1 MSNFQES
8 GINFKFQSP
17 KWNVVKY
24 DEHLAHKKVSNALQP
39 TKAVDFLGIHDN
51 RQLFLVEVKN
61 YRGHTHDA
69 ETQEVLQAKGEE
81 LMRRIAVKV
90 RDTIATVT
98 NSARF
103 STNDEDFF
111 TRINQLLL
119 DNQKKIVII
128 ACIELDIAG
137 EKEHKARMSVWM
149 QKLKQKLAWLHA
161 AKISI
166 NPNVF
171 YGDVN
176 LDGDV
181 DLADAVLLNKAVAG
195 SVTLNQ
201 QAALNADCNN
211 DGKRSAD
218 DSMVLLKFLVHLVN
232 DLPAAN

>member
-149 QKLKQKLAWLHA
+149 QKLKQKLAWLKFPSIRL
-161 AKISI
+161 KIS
-166 NPNVF
+166 
-171 YGDVN
+171 
-176 LDGDV
+176 
-181 DLADAVLLNKAVAG
+181 LLSCRIRK
-195 SVTLNQ
+195 SCS
-201 QAALNADCNN
+201 CN
-211 DGKRSAD
+211 
-218 DSMVLLKFLVHLVN
+218 
-232 DLPAAN
+232 LPANFSDLCCRSFISPSFSLLWIPQK

>member
-1 MSNFQES
+1 MQPFTTWNNNSSANMSNFQES

-111 TRINQLLL
+111 TRINQLL

-166 NPNVF
+166 NPIENIS
-171 YGDVN
+171 
-176 LDGDV
+176 
-181 DLADAVLLNKAVAG
+181 AVLPDTEILFV
-195 SVTLNQ
+195 
-201 QAALNADCNN
+201 
-211 DGKRSAD
+211 
-218 DSMVLLKFLVHLVN
+218 
-232 DLPAAN
+232 

>member
-98 NSARF
+98 LLVFRPMM
-103 STNDEDFF
+103 
-111 TRINQLLL
+111 RIFLPGLISCYL
-119 DNQKKIVII
+119 II
-128 ACIELDIAG
+128 
-137 EKEHKARMSVWM
+137 R
-149 QKLKQKLAWLHA
+149 
-161 AKISI
+161 
-166 NPNVF
+166 
-171 YGDVN
+171 
-176 LDGDV
+176 
-181 DLADAVLLNKAVAG
+181 
-195 SVTLNQ
+195 
-201 QAALNADCNN
+201 
-211 DGKRSAD
+211 KR
-218 DSMVLLKFLVHLVN
+218 
-232 DLPAAN
+232 

>member
-69 ETQEVLQAKGEE
+69 ETQEVLLAKGEE

-137 EKEHKARMSVWM
+137 EKEHKARMSVRM
-149 QKLKQKLAWLHA
+149 QKLKQISGITSKNGRND
-161 AKISI
+161 AKRLNIRVVTVS
-166 NPNVF
+166 NDDKPKNRKTQRKA
-171 YGDVN
+171 
-176 LDGDV
+176 
-181 DLADAVLLNKAVAG
+181 DL
-195 SVTLNQ
+195 
-201 QAALNADCNN
+201 
-211 DGKRSAD
+211 RRR
-218 DSMVLLKFLVHLVN
+218 MVCKS
-232 DLPAAN
+232 LPVKE

>member
-8 GINFKFQSP
+8 GISFKFSSP
-17 KWNVVKY
+17 QWAVVKY

-69 ETQEVLQAKGEE
+69 ETQEVFQAKGDE

-90 RDTIATVT
+90 RDTIATAT
-98 NSARF
+98 NAARF

-119 DNQKKIVII
+119 DGQKKIVII
-128 ACIELDIAG
+128 ACIELDVAD
-137 EKEHKARMSVWM
+137 EKGHKVRMSIWM
-149 QKLKQKLAWLHA
+149 QKLKQKLSWLHA

-166 NPNVF
+166 NPVENIS
-171 YGDVN
+171 DV
-176 LDGDV
+176 LP
-181 DLADAVLLNKAVAG
+181 DAEI
-195 SVTLNQ
+195 S
-201 QAALNADCNN
+201 
-211 DGKRSAD
+211 
-218 DSMVLLKFLVHLVN
+218 FL
-232 DLPAAN
+232 